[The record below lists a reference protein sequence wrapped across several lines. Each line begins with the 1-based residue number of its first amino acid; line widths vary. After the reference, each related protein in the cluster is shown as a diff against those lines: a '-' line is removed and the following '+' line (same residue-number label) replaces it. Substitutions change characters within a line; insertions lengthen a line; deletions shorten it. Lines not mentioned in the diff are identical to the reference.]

1 MTTHNNIYQKQLLK
15 PPTTTTAATGA
26 GSLSRAGSAASL
38 FGGMRALPSSPSL
51 GDLLQEPAVA
61 LLRGAMQRRQQRGRE
76 QQQQQQGES
85 CSWDQYCHAAPT
97 IDAEEEAGAKA
108 AAAAAEEG
116 QHGGGGVEDGCC
128 VVCYEAPRD
137 AVLLTCGHGSTCLG
151 CAVDVYRASGECPL
165 CRARIDQIVTVGRRR
180 EVVGGVGG
188 LVVAEV
194 LGPALCV

>member
-1 MTTHNNIYQKQLLK
+1 MPPQKKQLLK
-15 PPTTTTAATGA
+15 PPTTPTAATGA

-61 LLRGAMQRRQQRGRE
+61 LLRGAMQRRQRSGR
-76 QQQQQQGES
+76 QQQQQQEG
-85 CSWDQYCHAAPT
+85 SWDQYCHAAPT
-97 IDAEEEAGAKA
+97 IDAEEDEDEEEAGAKA
-108 AAAAAEEG
+108 AAEAAEEG
-116 QHGGGGVEDGCC
+116 QHGGGGVEEGCC

-137 AVLLTCGHGSTCLG
+137 AVFLTCGHGSTCLG

-194 LGPALCV
+194 QGPALCV